1 MKKIFGVCVVIALNL
16 IMPSVQAQSAE
27 QCVRSLVEP
36 RGQELL
42 LKGRVNFSAPD
53 SIGLQS
59 ISLTRECLVAGM
71 QSGRVK
77 LTNGQ
82 LQYFQLSGRSSEGV
96 MIHKFDPK
104 VQLGIYSRMS
114 YQSGTPIENF
124 FDVYRNV
131 SNFSYQIFIGDGA
144 YHESISW
151 GILSVV
157 GDENVR

>member
-1 MKKIFGVCVVIALNL
+1 MKKISGVCLVIALNL
-16 IMPSVQAQSAE
+16 IMPSTQAQSAE
-27 QCVRSLVEP
+27 QCLRSVVEP
-36 RGQELL
+36 RGQDLL
-42 LKGRVNFSAPD
+42 LKARANVSAPD

-59 ISLTRECLVAGM
+59 ISLTRECLAAGL
-71 QSGRVK
+71 QDGRVK
-77 LTNGQ
+77 LTNGH
-82 LQYFQLSGRSSEGV
+82 LQYLQLLGRSSEGV

-114 YQSGTPIENF
+114 YQSGTPIETF

-151 GILSVV
+151 GILSSV
-157 GDENVR
+157 GGENVR